1 MTHTSE
7 WQQFFDGHAP
17 HYMQNVFTRHTAAE
31 IEFLLPLLDCPPGA
45 RVLDIGCGT
54 GRHSV
59 ALAQRGYRM
68 TGIDLSAGML
78 AEARRAAAA
87 AGAEVEW
94 IQADATRHRPERTY
108 DAALCLCEGAFGLF
122 SATEDPEAHD
132 RAVLAL
138 AFRALRPG
146 GRFILTALNGLAKIR
161 RFNMD
166 DVAQG
171 RFDPLTLVETCEA
184 EWETR
189 EGTQS
194 VTVRE
199 RAILPGELARD
210 LARAGFRL
218 EHLWGG
224 TAGNWGRRPLDL
236 DEIEIMAVARR
247 PEAE

>member
-1 MTHTSE
+1 MTHASE

-17 HYMQNVFTRHTAAE
+17 HYMQNAFTRHTAAE
-31 IEFLLPLLDCPPGA
+31 VEFLLPLLDCPPGS

-78 AEARRAAAA
+78 AEARQAAAA
-87 AGAEVEW
+87 AGVEVEW
-94 IQADATRHRPERTY
+94 LHADATRTTPDRTY
-108 DAALCLCEGAFGLF
+108 DAVLCLCEGAFGLF
-122 SATEDPEAHD
+122 SQAQDPEAHD
-132 RAVLAL
+132 RALLAL

-146 GRFILTALNGLAKIR
+146 GRFVLTALNGLAKIR
-161 RFNMD
+161 HFNMD

-171 RFDPLTLVETCEA
+171 RFDPLTLVETFSA
-184 EWETR
+184 EWETPQ
-189 EGTQS
+189 GMQS
-194 VTVRE
+194 VIVRE
-199 RAILPGELARD
+199 RAVLPGQLARD
-210 LARAGFRL
+210 LEQAGFTL

-236 DEIEIMAVARR
+236 DEIEMMAVARR
-247 PEAE
+247 PQA